1 MRRITSF
8 RWQTPA
14 PTSVDE
20 ELVLFDDGTT
30 WLVVRGPRREDAT
43 IGSFVDRPTDDES
56 GQLTAAG
63 VGPHTVDLRTP
74 LDPARADLLALAQ
87 GVADGCRA
95 SPRAIVTFHAHLPA
109 IEADG
114 SPSITLLAIAGG
126 TDPVEFELDP
136 GPSSIHY
143 LDSSGQPMSWQV
155 LPTPQTGFVT
165 PDAEGL
171 GGLHR
176 AALMRPGAYGAITF
190 PSARPEGAASAA
202 ILVAGWLRDALPDAP
217 NPERFQVR
225 TALAPVPT

>member
-1 MRRITSF
+1 MRRLATF

-43 IGSFVDRPTDDES
+43 IGSYRSRPADADAR
-56 GQLTAAG
+56 QLKAAG
-63 VGPHTVDLRTP
+63 DGPHSFDLRAPT
-74 LDPARADLLALAQ
+74 DPARADLLALAER
-87 GVADGCRA
+87 VAEGCRA
-95 SPRAIVTFHAHLPA
+95 SPRAVVTFHAHLPA
-109 IEADG
+109 AEPDG
-114 SPSITLLAIAGG
+114 TAGITLLAVAGG
-126 TDPVEFELDP
+126 VDPVEFELDP

-143 LDSSGQPMSWQV
+143 LDRNGQPMSWQE

-176 AALMRPGAYGAITF
+176 AAVIRPGAYGAMTF
-190 PSARPEGAASAA
+190 ASVRPAGAASAA
-202 ILVAGWLRDALPDAP
+202 ILVAGWLRDAFPDAP
-217 NPERFQVR
+217 NPERFLVR
-225 TALAPVPT
+225 TASTPTPS